1 MTQISNSLLI
11 KIDEKSPIPINVQI
25 AEQIKLLIATKN
37 LKPGDPLPTVTQL
50 AKFLGL
56 NHNTIASVY
65 TDLIKADYLV
75 AQRGKGTFVAQGE
88 AINVLLQTQHLYRL
102 IDPAYLAAEQIGLSP
117 SSFGIMSYARAVTLN
132 HSPSN
137 LPKCVF
143 VECNEHDTFAFLEA
157 IKLEISHPLLLIRL
171 EDLQAEKPEAMS
183 KIQAADLIITTSF
196 HVEEISQ
203 YTHSNQEVIC
213 VRLTLDWSPL
223 TNLAA
228 LSNEARA
235 LLVCRGIV
243 GSTSMK
249 QIVERTG
256 ISHLNLKYM
265 SLKQFQD
272 NLHLLK
278 EFEVVYVSSL
288 VYDLVYE
295 LSAQSEKIKRFEFR
309 LSSESAALVKT
320 RLVAMQQ
327 VLPDLS
333 SQNSLP
339 KDSRDLTAA

>member
-1 MTQISNSLLI
+1 MAQMSNSLLI
-11 KIDEKSPIPINVQI
+11 KIDEKSSIPINVQI
-25 AEQIKLLIATKN
+25 AEQIKLLIATRN

-50 AKFLGL
+50 AQFLEL

-75 AQRGKGTFVAQGE
+75 AQRGKGTFVAQSE
-88 AINVLLQTQHLYRL
+88 AIKLLLRTQHLYRL
-102 IDPAYLAAEQIGLSP
+102 IDPAYLAAEQMGFDP
-117 SSFGIMSYARAVTLN
+117 SSFGIMSYARAVSLKHT
-132 HSPSN
+132 PSN

-143 VECNEHDTFAFLEA
+143 VECNEHDTLAFLEA
-157 IKLEISHPLLLIRL
+157 IKLEISHPLLLIEL

-183 KIQAADLIITTSF
+183 KIQAANLIITTSF
-196 HVEEISQ
+196 HIEEISQ
-203 YTHSNQEVIC
+203 YTRPSQEVVC

-228 LSNEARA
+228 LSNKARA
-235 LLVCRGIV
+235 LMVCRGIV
-243 GSTSMK
+243 GSMSMK

-265 SLKQFQD
+265 SLEQFQN

-288 VYDLVYE
+288 VYDLVYK
-295 LSAQSEKIKRFEFR
+295 LSAQSEKIKKFEFR

-320 RLVAMQQ
+320 RLAAIQQ
-327 VLPDLS
+327 VLSGS
-333 SQNSLP
+333 SLQNSLP
-339 KDSRDLTAA
+339 KDGKDLTPA